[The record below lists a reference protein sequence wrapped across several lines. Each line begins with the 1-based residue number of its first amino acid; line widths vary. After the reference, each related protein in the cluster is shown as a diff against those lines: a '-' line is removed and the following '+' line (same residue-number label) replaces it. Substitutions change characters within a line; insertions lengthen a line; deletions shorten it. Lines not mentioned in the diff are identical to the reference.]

1 MKSLQEYIT
10 EAMALKENMNVN
22 DIDKIINDWLKK
34 NGITFEW
41 NTKDVAKY
49 VKAIQSQYK
58 LTDEIERWEYDLEGT
73 TDTDKLFAVI
83 FEVLK
88 LHPDWGLKE
97 YVAWRNSGVKVAEPD
112 KYNEYQFNYN
122 LNKILK
128 KFPN

>member
-22 DIDKIINDWLKK
+22 DIDKIINDWIKK